1 MKKILS
7 KSLLLLLALTV
18 VIGCFTACDNTPEPT
33 PTPEVVDYVAGL
45 KLDMTSSTK
54 KLEVTVKTFIDG
66 DTTHFNVPDS
76 EIAGGVL
83 KARYLAINTPESTGK
98 IEEYGKKASNF
109 TKSKLSSATS
119 IYIES
124 DDGKWNADSTG
135 SRYMVWVWYKGAG
148 DTEYRN
154 LNLEILQNGLAIASN
169 TANNRYGET
178 CMNALNQAK
187 AEKLNVFSGQKDPD
201 FYYGDAVELSLLELR
216 TNITEYNGVKVAFEG
231 VVAVTYSGGIYVEE
245 LDSETGL
252 YSGIYVYYQNSNVQG
267 DGLAILERG
276 NRVRIVGTVSEFNGT
291 YQVSGLQYRQMKP
304 DDPSNIQKLG
314 DGFEAAY
321 AEVTAADFASGKVN
335 VTLEEEV
342 KTFDYAEII
351 MHSTV
356 FMDNLTVSSIYTT
369 NNGGDSDGAM
379 TITCTAGG
387 KTIKIRT
394 EVLRY
399 ENGDMVTADEFKGK
413 TISVYGVVDSY
424 DGSYQIK
431 VLSYKNITI
440 KN

>member
-18 VIGCFTACDNTPEPT
+18 VIGCFTACGNTPEPT

-135 SRYMVWVWYKGAG
+135 GRYMVWVWYKGAG

-321 AEVTAADFASGKVN
+321 AEITAADFASGKVN

-369 NNGGDSDGAM
+369 SNGGDSDGAM